1 MSRTGHATVYGSVI
15 SKGGYGGGGSPDI
28 YYNSRLKE
36 GLFRDVQGTGQTGI
50 MVACVSGPIQ
60 EKNGW

>member
-1 MSRTGHATVYGSVI
+1 VI